1 MKVKYK
7 NWSINKKMMSISL
20 SAFLPMVFLAGYLIV
35 SLNNAASAFS
45 QVTKSVAYA
54 NRYVEDFKTRLDY
67 SVYLAVVSNMS
78 VDQIGDGVTTVNGVV
93 TVNPYE
99 YIEEMEDACNKM
111 TENAT
116 VSLNQSQ
123 ARRIKNTLSSLRS
136 CVQALDEEIKDRAPY
151 DERME
156 YFNNNIKDLTT
167 LVQSGIQDYVYLE
180 TSNFVTVQ
188 TELNRNNRNSTV
200 FAILVAVVAMSI
212 SLLLSGRASRSV
224 TRPIHDLC
232 GLTEKVAGGDFS
244 VKTQVEAGDEIAVL
258 TRSFND
264 MTEEIGILVDDIRKK
279 QENLRIIENRLLQE
293 QINPH
298 FLYNTLD
305 AIVWLA
311 EENKSVEVVK
321 MVTSLSDFFRTTLSK
336 GHDYITVKEER
347 THIESYLEIQQFRY
361 QDILDYEIQMDE
373 EIYGYIIPKLTLQPL
388 VENALYHGIKN
399 KRGKGKILI
408 TGKKQDDKIIFQ
420 VIDNGKGMTEEEL
433 NSLRKK
439 MAGTDTGNETKGF
452 GVSNVNQR
460 IKYYYGD
467 EYGVFFESKENEG
480 TNATIIIA
488 AKNIQPPS

>member
-7 NWSINKKMMSISL
+7 NWSINKKLLSISL
-20 SAFLPMVFLAGYLIV
+20 SAFLPMVILAAYLIV
-35 SLNNAASAFS
+35 SLNNAASAYS
-45 QVTKSVAYA
+45 EITKSVAYA
-54 NRYVEDFKTRLDY
+54 NRYVKDFKSRLDY
-67 SVYLAVVSNMS
+67 SVYLAVVSNKQLKE
-78 VDQIGDGVTTVNGVV
+78 VGDGVTTVNGVV
-93 TVNPYE
+93 TVNPYD
-99 YIEEMEDACNKM
+99 YITEMEEVCDKM
-111 TENAT
+111 TQNAT
-116 VSLNQSQ
+116 VPLTQSQ
-123 ARRIKNTLSSLRS
+123 ARRIKNSLFSLQS
-136 CVQALDEEIKDRAPY
+136 CVQDLDKQIIERTPY

-156 YFNNNIKDLTT
+156 YFNSNVKDLTT
-167 LVQSGIQDYVYLE
+167 LVQNGIQDYVYLE

-188 TELNRNNRNSTV
+188 TELNRNNRNLTMLV
-200 FAILVAVVAMSI
+200 IGVAIVAMSI
-212 SLLLSGRASRSV
+212 SILLSGRASRSV
-224 TRPIHDLC
+224 TRPIRDLC
-232 GLTEKVAGGDFS
+232 NLTEKVAGGDFS

-311 EENKSVEVVK
+311 EENKSAEVVK

-361 QDILDYEIQMDE
+361 QDILDYEIRMNE
-373 EIYGYIIPKLTLQPL
+373 EIYSYIIPKLTLQPL

-408 TGKKQDDKIIFQ
+408 TGEKQGDKIIFQ

-433 NSLRKK
+433 NNLRKQ
-439 MAGTDTGNETKGF
+439 MAGTDTGSEEKGF
-452 GVSNVNQR
+452 GVLNVNQR
-460 IKYYYGD
+460 IKYYYGE

-488 AKNIQPPS
+488 EKNIQPPS

>member
-7 NWSINKKMMSISL
+7 NWSINKKLLSISL
-20 SAFLPMVFLAGYLIV
+20 SAFLPMVILAAYLIV
-35 SLNNAASAFS
+35 SLNNAASAYS
-45 QVTKSVAYA
+45 EITKSIAYA
-54 NRYVEDFKTRLDY
+54 NRYVKDFKSRLDY
-67 SVYLAVVSNMS
+67 SVYLAVVSNKQLKE
-78 VDQIGDGVTTVNGVV
+78 VGDGVTTVNGVV
-93 TVNPYE
+93 TVNPYD
-99 YIEEMEDACNKM
+99 YITEMEEACDKM
-111 TENAT
+111 TQNAT
-116 VSLNQSQ
+116 VPLNQSQ
-123 ARRIKNTLSSLRS
+123 AGRIKNSLSSLRF
-136 CVQALDEEIKDRAPY
+136 CVQDLDKQIKERTPY

-156 YFNNNIKDLTT
+156 YFNSNVKDLTT
-167 LVQSGIQDYVYLE
+167 LVQTGIQDYVYLE

-188 TELNRNNRNSTV
+188 TELNRNNRNSTIL
-200 FAILVAVVAMSI
+200 AIGVSIVAMSI
-212 SLLLSGRASRSV
+212 SLLLSGRAARSV
-224 TRPIHDLC
+224 TRPIRDLC
-232 GLTEKVAGGDFS
+232 DLTEKVAGGDFS

-311 EENKSVEVVK
+311 EENKSAEVVK

-408 TGKKQDDKIIFQ
+408 TGKKQGDKIIFQ

-439 MAGTDTGNETKGF
+439 MAGTDTGDEEKGF

-460 IKYYYGD
+460 IKYYYGE
-467 EYGVFFESKENEG
+467 EYGVFFESRENEG

-488 AKNIQPPS
+488 AKNIQLPS

>member
-1 MKVKYK
+1 MKLKYK
-7 NWSINKKMMSISL
+7 NLSINKKLLSISI

-67 SVYLAVVSNMS
+67 SMYLAVVSNMS
-78 VDQIGDGVTTVNGVV
+78 VDKVGDGVTTVNGVV

-99 YIEEMEDACNKM
+99 YIEEMEEACDKM

-116 VSLNQSQ
+116 MSLNQSQ
-123 ARRIKNTLSSLRS
+123 ARRIKNTLSSLRT
-136 CVQALDEEIKDRAPY
+136 CVQALDEEIKERAPY

-188 TELNRNNRNSTV
+188 TELNRRNRNST
-200 FAILVAVVAMSI
+200 ILAVVVAGVAMSI

-224 TRPIHDLC
+224 TRPIRNLC
-232 GLTEKVAGGDFS
+232 NLTEKVAEGDFS
-244 VKTQVEAGDEIAVL
+244 VKTKVETGDEIAVL

-264 MTEEIGILVDDIRKK
+264 MTKEIGILVEDIKKK
-279 QENLRIIENRLLQE
+279 QENLRIIENQLLQE

-311 EENKSVEVVK
+311 EENKSAEVVK

-336 GHDYITVKEER
+336 GHDYITVQEER

-408 TGKKQDDKIIFQ
+408 TGKKKDDKIIFQ
-420 VIDNGKGMTEEEL
+420 VIDNGKGMTEDEL

-439 MAGTDTGNETKGF
+439 MAGMEASDETEGF

-460 IKYYYGD
+460 IKYYYGE

-480 TNATIIIA
+480 TNATVIIGT
-488 AKNIQPPS
+488 KNI

>member
-7 NWSINKKMMSISL
+7 NWSINKKLLSISL
-20 SAFLPMVFLAGYLIV
+20 SAFLPMVILAAYLIV
-35 SLNNAASAFS
+35 SLNNAASAYS
-45 QVTKSVAYA
+45 EITKSIAYA
-54 NRYVEDFKTRLDY
+54 NRYVKDFKSRLDY
-67 SVYLAVVSNMS
+67 SVYLAVVSNKQLKE
-78 VDQIGDGVTTVNGVV
+78 VGDGVTTVNGVV
-93 TVNPYE
+93 TVNPYD
-99 YIEEMEDACNKM
+99 YITEMEEACDKM
-111 TENAT
+111 TQNAT
-116 VSLNQSQ
+116 VPLTQSQ
-123 ARRIKNTLSSLRS
+123 AGRIKNSLSSLRF
-136 CVQALDEEIKDRAPY
+136 CVQDLDKQIKERTSY

-156 YFNNNIKDLTT
+156 YFNSNVKDLTT
-167 LVQSGIQDYVYLE
+167 LVETGIQDYVYLE

-188 TELNRNNRNSTV
+188 TELNRNNRNSTILAV
-200 FAILVAVVAMSI
+200 GVAIVAMSI
-212 SLLLSGRASRSV
+212 SLLLSGRAARSV
-224 TRPIHDLC
+224 TRPIRDLC
-232 GLTEKVAGGDFS
+232 
-244 VKTQVEAGDEIAVL
+244 
-258 TRSFND
+258 D

-311 EENKSVEVVK
+311 EEKKSAEVVK

-408 TGKKQDDKIIFQ
+408 TGKKQGDKIIFQ

-439 MAGTDTGNETKGF
+439 MAGTDTGDEAKGF

-460 IKYYYGD
+460 IKYYYGG

-488 AKNIQPPS
+488 AKNIQLLS